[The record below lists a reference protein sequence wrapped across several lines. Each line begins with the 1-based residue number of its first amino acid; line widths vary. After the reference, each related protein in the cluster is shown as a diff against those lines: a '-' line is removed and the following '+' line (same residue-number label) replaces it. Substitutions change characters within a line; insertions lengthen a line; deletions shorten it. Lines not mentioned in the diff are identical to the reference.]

1 MNKFKINANEYLKH
15 NIISYYHIGY
25 TGYKTLG
32 NPDYLN
38 DLKNTFGDSS
48 KEKLDNAKKQLYHVL
63 KTLSSFNYFSC
74 LHSPT
79 DSPFVS
85 FFN

>member
-38 DLKNTFGDSS
+38 DLKNTL
-48 KEKLDNAKKQLYHVL
+48 EILQKKNWIMP
-63 KTLSSFNYFSC
+63 KSNYIMY
-74 LHSPT
+74 
-79 DSPFVS
+79 
-85 FFN
+85 